1 MKSSISSFFSFQ
13 TPPPGSQEGLPY
25 WILWFL
31 LCIILLLL
39 AFIFLRDKDLRHR
52 LNRFLFGAKKKLIKF
67 RLQAR
72 LKMAK
77 RKKGELH
84 RELGQKV
91 WDECLDVQ
99 GAEKISVTLAKLMES
114 KASLLDELVE
124 AENTIKDI
132 DLSLKELKEQLIIEE
147 DEEKSLNDKN
157 QEEGKL
163 IKKGGDKNKKETD
176 ELKKEINE
184 WERNKVRVQEKIEKI
199 EKRTIPLFENLGVLA
214 DHTRLEQKTL
224 LLNYS
229 QLDRNRKRI
238 TDIEQQLK
246 DLE

>member
-1 MKSSISSFFSFQ
+1 MKSSISSLFSFQ

-52 LNRFLFGAKKKLIKF
+52 LNRFLFGAKKKLIRL
-67 RLQAR
+67 RLQTR

-77 RKKGELH
+77 RKKREQH
-84 RELGQKV
+84 RDLGQKV
-91 WDECLDVQ
+91 WDERLDVQ
-99 GAEKISVTLAKLMES
+99 GAEKISATLAKLMES
-114 KASLLDELVE
+114 KASLLDEL
-124 AENTIKDI
+124 
-132 DLSLKELKEQLIIEE
+132 
-147 DEEKSLNDKN
+147 
-157 QEEGKL
+157 
-163 IKKGGDKNKKETD
+163 
-176 ELKKEINE
+176 KKEINE
-184 WERNKVRVQEKIEKI
+184 WEKNKVRVQEKIKKI
-199 EKRTIPLFENLGVLA
+199 ETRTIPLFENLGVLS
-214 DHTRLEQKTL
+214 DQTRLEQKTL

-229 QLDRNRKRI
+229 QIDRNKKRI

>member
-52 LNRFLFGAKKKLIKF
+52 LNRFLFGAKKKLI
-67 RLQAR
+67 RLRLKTR

-77 RKKGELH
+77 RKKGEQH
-84 RELGQKV
+84 RDLGQKV
-91 WDECLDVQ
+91 WDERLDVL
-99 GAEKISVTLAKLMES
+99 GAEKITATLAKLMES
-114 KASLLDELVE
+114 KASRL
-124 AENTIKDI
+124 
-132 DLSLKELKEQLIIEE
+132 
-147 DEEKSLNDKN
+147 
-157 QEEGKL
+157 
-163 IKKGGDKNKKETD
+163 D

-184 WERNKVRVQEKIEKI
+184 WEKNKVRVQEKIEKI

-214 DHTRLEQKTL
+214 DQTRLEQKTL

-229 QLDRNRKRI
+229 QIDRNKKRI
-238 TDIEQQLK
+238 TGIEQQLK